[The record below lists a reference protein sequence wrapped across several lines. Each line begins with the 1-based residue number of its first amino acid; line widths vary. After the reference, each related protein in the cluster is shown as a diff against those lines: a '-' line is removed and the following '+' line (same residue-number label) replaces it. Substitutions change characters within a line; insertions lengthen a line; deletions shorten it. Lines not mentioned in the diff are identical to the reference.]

1 MNLRDLR
8 YLVALDETR
17 HFRKAAERCFVT
29 QPTLS
34 TQLRKLEEELG
45 VQLVERESG
54 GVRMTRAGT
63 EIVARARRVLQ
74 EADGIVTFAR
84 EQRDPM
90 TGSLQIGLIPTVAPY
105 LLPYIVEPLHEAFPK
120 LELLLVEAQTER
132 LLEKLAAGELD
143 AGILALPV
151 DDEAVHTRALYDE
164 AFFVALPRGHR
175 LAQKK
180 LLRVADL
187 KDEPMLLLEDGHCLR
202 DQALEVCALAEIHE
216 RTDFRAT
223 SLETLRQMVAA
234 GVGITLLPELAA
246 PRPVAG
252 QQAALEIRALAP
264 PAPSRTIGLVWRKSS
279 ARVETIQR
287 LGDLV
292 EELMRMGRAA

>member
-45 VQLVERESG
+45 IQLVERESG

-63 EIVARARRVLQ
+63 EVVARARRVLQ
-74 EADGIVTFAR
+74 EADGIVAFAR

-164 AFFVALPRGHR
+164 AFFVALPRGHH

-187 KDEPMLLLEDGHCLR
+187 QDEPMLLLEDGHCLR

-252 QQAALEIRALAP
+252 QQAALEIRAFAP
-264 PAPSRTIGLVWRKSS
+264 PAPSRTIGVVWRKSS
-279 ARVETIQR
+279 ARIETIER
-287 LGDLV
+287 IGDLV
-292 EELMRMGRAA
+292 EELMGMGRAA

>member
-17 HFRKAAERCFVT
+17 HFRKAAEQCFVT

-54 GVRMTRAGT
+54 GVRMTRAGA
-63 EIVARARRVLQ
+63 EVVKRARRVLQ

-84 EQRDPM
+84 EHRDPM
-90 TGSLQIGLIPTVAPY
+90 TGSLHVGLIPTVAPY

-132 LLEKLAAGELD
+132 LLAKLAAGELD
-143 AGILALPV
+143 AGILALPM
-151 DDEAVHTRALYDE
+151 DEGSVCTRALYDE

-180 LLRVADL
+180 LLRVHDL
-187 KDEPMLLLEDGHCLR
+187 KNEPMLLLEDGHCLR

-252 QQAALEIRALAP
+252 QQSSLEIRAFAP
-264 PAPSRTIGLVWRKSS
+264 PAPSRTIGLVRRKSS
-279 ARVETIQR
+279 ARVETIER
-287 LGDLV
+287 IGDLI
-292 EELMRMGRAA
+292 EELMGIGRAA